1 MLISE
6 MGSMQR
12 SLMSQSKV
20 SIALKLR
27 AIDEE
32 KGGVVLE
39 KEKHFGWLSEMVT
52 ARNLDIEVKAG
63 CENKSCGDCLSS
75 CLWSCSA
82 LSLSIVNSPSRD
94 SG

>member
-12 SLMSQSKV
+12 SLILSKV

-32 KGGVVLE
+32 KEGVVLE
-39 KEKHFGWLSEMVT
+39 KEKHFGWLSV
-52 ARNLDIEVKAG
+52 
-63 CENKSCGDCLSS
+63 
-75 CLWSCSA
+75 A
-82 LSLSIVNSPSRD
+82 L
-94 SG
+94 

>member
-32 KGGVVLE
+32 KEGVVLE
-39 KEKHFGWLSEMVT
+39 KEEHFGWLSV
-52 ARNLDIEVKAG
+52 
-63 CENKSCGDCLSS
+63 
-75 CLWSCSA
+75 A
-82 LSLSIVNSPSRD
+82 L
-94 SG
+94 

>member
-1 MLISE
+1 
-6 MGSMQR
+6 MQR

-63 CENKSCGDCLSS
+63 CKTKAVETVYPPVYGPAVHCH
-75 CLWSCSA
+75 SA
-82 LSLSIVNSPSRD
+82 
-94 SG
+94 